1 MRIIIQK
8 LLLITFLAHYVV
20 NLLFN
25 NPIKGVGWCV
35 YDNGSVKGRKVEIM
49 SES

>member
-25 NPIKGVGWCV
+25 NPIKGVGLC
-35 YDNGSVKGRKVEIM
+35 DNGSSS
-49 SES
+49 SEKKEEGGNNV